1 MSFRHSLLRHNDNPS
16 EHQLCDDTLESLGNI
31 NLSVLPRKRRT
42 VCCWEP
48 SREVSAWVSLVNSAL
63 EPQSSRALVPF
74 PVIRVDRFTIFQTQN
89 YIIIPQPETGMPLAC
104 LEKSSLVCFSDHLTH
119 LFMKILHRSA
129 KAFSTRKKYRF
140 QNLGTLNFQWSS
152 DLGDWVRYFI
162 CSISIFHS
170 IIGAARLLGELS
182 WASSGQMRNNN

>member
-1 MSFRHSLLRHNDNPS
+1 MYEFFIDFLFNLINNSGWRHVSPVTRCWPGRGAAGEDISIVIAGLVSCPSDIHYFIMMDNPS

-74 PVIRVDRFTIFQTQN
+74 PVIRVDRFTIFQTRN
-89 YIIIPQPETGMPLAC
+89 YTYLNLKLGC
-104 LEKSSLVCFSDHLTH
+104 LSLV
-119 LFMKILHRSA
+119 
-129 KAFSTRKKYRF
+129 
-140 QNLGTLNFQWSS
+140 
-152 DLGDWVRYFI
+152 
-162 CSISIFHS
+162 
-170 IIGAARLLGELS
+170 
-182 WASSGQMRNNN
+182 